1 MLKNPKIVWKYKK
14 CPYICNN
21 KNKYTTIFKFN
32 TMTREL
38 KTLIADTAQAGA
50 IEALRLAGVTSG
62 EISFSK
68 AKKTYGVWFVNATAD
83 GRLTPC
89 RKGVGK
95 SGTKWYSLTEILA
108 LKNEENLKAVIL

>member
-1 MLKNPKIVWKYKK
+1 
-14 CPYICNN
+14 
-21 KNKYTTIFKFN
+21 
-32 TMTREL
+32 MTREL

-68 AKKTYGVWFVNATAD
+68 AKKTYGVWFMKATAD
-83 GRLTPC
+83 GRLNPC

>member
-1 MLKNPKIVWKYKK
+1 
-14 CPYICNN
+14 
-21 KNKYTTIFKFN
+21 
-32 TMTREL
+32 MTREL

-83 GRLTPC
+83 GRLHPC
-89 RKGVGK
+89 RKGIGK